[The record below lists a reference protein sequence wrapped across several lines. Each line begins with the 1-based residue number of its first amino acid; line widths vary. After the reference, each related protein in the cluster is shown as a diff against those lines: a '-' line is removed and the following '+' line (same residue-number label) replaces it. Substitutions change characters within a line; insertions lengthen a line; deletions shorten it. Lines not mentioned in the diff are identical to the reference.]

1 MKRNMIWLSV
11 SLLVLLAGG
20 MHADNPA
27 VVINDSSSCGMLD
40 GNENLVSTDNTHTV
54 TKSDGNSSV
63 NCQANVTPSTTG
75 KAVHWDNDN
84 TSMLCK
90 TPGGYTN
97 DWKETVS
104 ADGQASLSCH
114 INGSDQ

>member
-1 MKRNMIWLSV
+1 MKRSMIWLSV

-20 MHADNPA
+20 FTMLADNPA

-40 GNENLVSTDNTHTV
+40 GDGGFVYTDNTHAV
-54 TKSDGNSSV
+54 TTSSGNGSM
-63 NCQANVTPSTTG
+63 NCQANVAAPSGGKAKHWDFSNTSLPCVTPAGSTT
-75 KAVHWDNDN
+75 
-84 TSMLCK
+84 
-90 TPGGYTN
+90 

-114 INGSDQ
+114 FSQ